1 MCLPLRA
8 ALIWTKSKAVVVRIA
23 IFSILNEANLLV
35 LKLTFSSF
43 LVLSMLHTHART
55 HARTHD
61 NVNDTHIMEM
71 MIISGVSCQLDLYL
85 CLYPYFI
92 WSKYWWK
99 WVWSNSR
106 CVLSVGFFPSCS
118 PPLYLPLPTIM
129 SVIIYVWYMYDI
141 CMIYVWWWW
150 WWWWWLLR

>member
-1 MCLPLRA
+1 MIVTILLLLPLLIVVITITIISIQYCYNQVCLPLRA

-43 LVLSMLHTHART
+43 LVLSMLHTHTRTHTCART

-92 WSKYWWK
+92 
-99 WVWSNSR
+99 
-106 CVLSVGFFPSCS
+106 
-118 PPLYLPLPTIM
+118 
-129 SVIIYVWYMYDI
+129 
-141 CMIYVWWWW
+141 
-150 WWWWWLLR
+150 